1 MKILDI
7 ILREIGIFNYLK
19 KEDKG
24 IPGLLLPT
32 QSELGEL
39 STLDEVTAT
48 VAPVNW
54 KSLELDKIPTYPMY
68 SQDGSGSCVAHSWSL
83 IASILYKQR
92 TGNAI
97 KFSPAWLYQ
106 QRVNKATMGM
116 IGTDVAKIASDGM
129 LPHDLMPCMDMGEV
143 AINTIPTYPW
153 YKDVAKVFATEDKLI
168 QLPIGDLESVVS
180 TMQATGKPVN
190 VWYSF
195 TRDEWN
201 GEPIA
206 KAVYPDL
213 RHSVVAIDYGIY
225 KEQKC
230 VVVQDSWGNTSTQYQ
245 GRRIITEDFHKKRNL
260 FAGYPRRFKF
270 DVPPLIKPTYN
281 GSTESLQDCLRYEGL
296 FPTNIESTGFYGKI
310 TTDAVKAFQKK
321 YSLKVTGILTSE
333 TKKLLLANY
342 K

>member
-1 MKILDI
+1 MSIFDYFKREKKIFDYF
-7 ILREIGIFNYLK
+7 RSESKDN
-19 KEDKG
+19 
-24 IPGLLLPT
+24 PGLILPSDYAL
-32 QSELGEL
+32 SEIP
-39 STLDEVTAT
+39 TLDEVTAS

-54 KSLELDKIPTYPMY
+54 KLLDINNLPNYPMY
-68 SQDGSGSCVAHSWSL
+68 NQDGSSSCVAMSWAL

-106 QRVNKATMGM
+106 QRINKPGLGM
-116 IGTDVAKIASDGM
+116 IGTDIAKIASEGI

-168 QLPIGDLESVVS
+168 QLPIGDIDTVAS
-180 TMQATGKPVN
+180 TMQVTGKPVN

-195 TRDEWN
+195 AGNEWTSVPVVITTTP
-201 GEPIA
+201 G
-206 KAVYPDL
+206 L

-225 KEQKC
+225 KGQKC
-230 VVVQDSWGNTSTQYQ
+230 LVIQDSWGPNSTQYQ

-260 FAGYPRRFKF
+260 FAGYPRRFRF
-270 DVPPLIKPTYN
+270 DVSNTKGIYN
-281 GSTESLQDCLRYEGL
+281 GSIVSFQESMRSIGL
-296 FPTNIESTGFYGKI
+296 FPQGVNLVENWGPLTKKACMAYQKLNNIP
-310 TTDAVKAFQKK
+310 Q
-321 YSLKVTGILTSE
+321 TGIIDTA
-333 TKKLLLANY
+333 TKQLLILNF